1 MSSPNR
7 INNST
12 LIMKLPTINKKILNA
27 PFVSLHWKDICGT
40 AEWLSLKDALNTK
53 VTICISNGWLI
64 KADKDVHVLVADVNF
79 NDNGTLGD
87 VGNVTTIPTVNVLKI
102 KKIKI

>member
-27 PFVSLHWKDICGT
+27 EFVSLYWKGINGS
-40 AEWLSLKDALNTK
+40 AEWVSLKDAVNSK
-53 VTICISNGWLI
+53 ITICISNGWLL
-64 KADKDVHVLVADVNF
+64 KADKDVHVLASDVNF
-79 NDNGTLGD
+79 NDDGTLGD
-87 VGNVTTIPTVNVLKI
+87 VGNVTTMPTVNVLKI
-102 KKIKI
+102 KKVKL